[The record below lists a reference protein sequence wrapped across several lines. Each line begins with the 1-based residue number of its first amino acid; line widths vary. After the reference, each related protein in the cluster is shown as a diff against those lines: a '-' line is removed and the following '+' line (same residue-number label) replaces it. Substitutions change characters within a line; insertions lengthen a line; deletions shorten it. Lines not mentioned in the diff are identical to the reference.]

1 MGIKGRDREF
11 RLKKLSYIDFKPLNM
26 DRVLTM
32 LFPRLRFGGYGTRR
46 PPRKHELTV
55 SDFAREYLNDPK
67 MFVGFAEH
75 QDVVERWIETDLMD
89 MVNRGR
95 PNQALAAP
103 RPLHGNTYKF
113 RNARHARD
121 YGAAEH
127 LYSMLYY
134 ARRGRGQVARDALTR
149 FFFPGVDLHT
159 DKYDPSAS
167 VDVETQALLH
177 FDQQVTVDT
186 RDSQEPDRLPPLCVG
201 QVDLLADDVLRLLA
215 YEPHIPRSVLVE
227 YLKTLFAFHL
237 GLYHLRLMKL
247 LPVLVHR
254 CSPDPICEP
263 KNCPAAPADTLAH
276 GGCPCGV
283 YLLVDLGN
291 DLETHMADLARQ
303 SADVHYRRI
312 PNYIAVHYLVRKLD
326 EFAEYLSKKVG
337 RLAAPAHGFFAI
349 GDLLRL
355 LDQPYA
361 GERDSYFK
369 MRLAGLLED
378 TVGGNPEDIDP
389 EVRRVTEMGLN
400 DLNTFVEIL
409 MSLRGPY
416 HRKYI
421 TEFLDSVFKRGEAGI
436 MHQSRGSARRFSMG
450 SLLLEVLLQIAVLR
464 FSGASFYTRELR
476 IDELLTFLQER
487 YGIYIDRLP
496 PGDSFSA
503 GSINDLAA
511 LRGNVEN
518 FKGRLREIGFFRD
531 LSDAYVTQTITP
543 RYAIAAANGGLP

>member
-1 MGIKGRDREF
+1 
-11 RLKKLSYIDFKPLNM
+11 
-26 DRVLTM
+26 
-32 LFPRLRFGGYGTRR
+32 
-46 PPRKHELTV
+46 
-55 SDFAREYLNDPK
+55 
-67 MFVGFAEH
+67 
-75 QDVVERWIETDLMD
+75 
-89 MVNRGR
+89 
-95 PNQALAAP
+95 
-103 RPLHGNTYKF
+103 
-113 RNARHARD
+113 
-121 YGAAEH
+121 
-127 LYSMLYY
+127 
-134 ARRGRGQVARDALTR
+134 
-149 FFFPGVDLHT
+149 
-159 DKYDPSAS
+159 
-167 VDVETQALLH
+167 
-177 FDQQVTVDT
+177 
-186 RDSQEPDRLPPLCVG
+186 
-201 QVDLLADDVLRLLA
+201 
-215 YEPHIPRSVLVE
+215 
-227 YLKTLFAFHL
+227 
-237 GLYHLRLMKL
+237 
-247 LPVLVHR
+247 
-254 CSPDPICEP
+254 
-263 KNCPAAPADTLAH
+263 
-276 GGCPCGV
+276 
-283 YLLVDLGN
+283 VDLGN

-303 SADVHYRRI
+303 SADLHYRRI
-312 PNYIAVHYLVRKLD
+312 ANYIAAHYLVRKLD

-378 TVGGNPEDIDP
+378 TVGGSPEDIDP
-389 EVRRVTEMGLN
+389 EVRHVTEMGLN
-400 DLNTFVEIL
+400 DLDTFVEIL
-409 MSLRGPY
+409 MLLRGPY

-496 PGDSFSA
+496 PGDSFSVA
-503 GSINDLAA
+503 SINDLAA

-543 RYAIAAANGGLP
+543 RYAIAAANGGLR